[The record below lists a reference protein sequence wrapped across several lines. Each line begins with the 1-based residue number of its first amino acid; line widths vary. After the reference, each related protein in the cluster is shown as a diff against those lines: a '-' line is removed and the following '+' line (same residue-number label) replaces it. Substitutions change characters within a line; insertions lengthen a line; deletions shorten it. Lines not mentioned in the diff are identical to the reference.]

1 MNQTHGS
8 EATPRQAVLV
18 DPLRALRHR
27 LTLWYAATL
36 FVILAIIGVGLF
48 LAVRSQY
55 AQQLDRSLG
64 LAVDEIERAARIREM
79 EAASAH
85 GMVVDAVEELR
96 IPDRTLYLFSAT
108 GDPVVP
114 DSAPSWMRTLVL
126 DTRGDTVATGIHH
139 VAPELTLRYRVER
152 IHLASGAAMVA
163 VAVADEIELEDRYA
177 FLITVFGVAS
187 AVALLLVAGGSWFL
201 VQKATAPAEHAMKRM
216 RQFMGDAAHELR
228 TPLTVLRT
236 RAEVTVQ
243 QPRDMNTYVSALQA
257 IDAEAVRLGRM
268 VDDLLLLARVDAGER
283 AVEHSRVSLDD
294 LVMDAADSSLPM
306 ATARGLSVRIE
317 EFEEARV
324 DGDPRLLRQLV
335 MILLHNA
342 IKFTPE
348 GGVVQLKVG
357 TVDGTAFLEVA
368 DNGVGINSTDM
379 PRLFERF
386 FRGDVSHA
394 RTGMN
399 AVQPAVEGAGLG
411 LSIAQWIADAHHATI
426 TVSSVPGQGAHF
438 LVRFNAPL
446 STPAVS

>member
-1 MNQTHGS
+1 MSRAHVS
-8 EATPRQAVLV
+8 EATPPPAVLV

-36 FVILAIIGVGLF
+36 FAILTIIGVGLF

-55 AQQLDRSLG
+55 AQQLDRSLR
-64 LAVDEIERAARIREM
+64 LAVEEIERAARIREM

-96 IPDRTLYLFSAT
+96 IPDRTLFLFSAT

-114 DSAPSWMRTLVL
+114 DSAPSWVRALVH
-126 DTRGDTVATGIHH
+126 DARANTVATGIHR
-139 VAPELTLRYRVER
+139 VAPELTLRYRVAR
-152 IHLASGAAMVA
+152 IHLTSGAAMVA

-201 VQKATAPAEHAMKRM
+201 VQKATAPAEQSMKRM
-216 RQFMGDAAHELR
+216 RHFMSDAAHELR

-283 AVEHSRVSLDD
+283 AVEHLRISLDD

-306 ATARGLSVRIE
+306 AAARGLTVRIE

-348 GGVVQLKVG
+348 GGVVKVKVG
-357 TVDGTAFLEVA
+357 TVEGTAFLEVA
-368 DNGVGINSTDM
+368 DNGIGINSTDL

-386 FRGDVSHA
+386 FRGDMPHERA
-394 RTGMN
+394 GWN
-399 AVQPAVEGAGLG
+399 AAQSPVEGAGLG

-426 TVSSVPGQGAHF
+426 TVSSVPGHGAHF
-438 LVRFNAPL
+438 RVRFNAPL
-446 STPAVS
+446 SVPTAS